1 MAYALAPGLVG
12 TDTYSPD
19 VLFAGPFPV
28 ITQTVTLAQAAGA
41 LKRGSVLGVV
51 TASGK
56 YLLSASAAGDGSQVP
71 SAILVQDSDATA
83 GDLSVPV
90 YFSGDFNFRALT
102 LGAGHTQN
110 SITGPLRDASIF
122 IHTSL
127 SATPV

>member
-1 MAYALAPGLVG
+1 MAYFLAPGVVG

-19 VLFAGPFPV
+19 ELIAGPFPI

-41 LKRGSVLGVV
+41 LKRGRVLGVV

-56 YLLSASAAGDGSQVP
+56 YLLSASAASDGSQTP
-71 SAILVQDSDATA
+71 SAILVADSDATA
-83 GDLSVPV
+83 GDIAVPV
-90 YFSGDFNFRALT
+90 YFAGDFNFHSLT
-102 LGAGHTQN
+102 LGTGHTQA
-110 SITGPLRDASIF
+110 SITGSLRDASIF